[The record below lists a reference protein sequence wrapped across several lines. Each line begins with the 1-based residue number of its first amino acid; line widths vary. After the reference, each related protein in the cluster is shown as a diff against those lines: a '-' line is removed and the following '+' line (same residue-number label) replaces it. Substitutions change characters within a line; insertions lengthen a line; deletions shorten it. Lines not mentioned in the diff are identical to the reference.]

1 MKAYKGFTK
10 DLKCRNFQFEEGKIY
25 EENEAK
31 LCEKGFHA
39 CEDPIDCF
47 SYYSPSDSVY
57 HEVELE
63 DVADEKEVDSKRVGK
78 KIKIG
83 ARLSV
88 ANICEL
94 HFKYIKEKSD
104 NVKDNTGY
112 RSAASNT
119 GDRSAA
125 SNTGYCSAASNT
137 GDRSAASN
145 TGYRSAA
152 SNTGYYSAASNT
164 GYRSAA
170 SNTGNY
176 SAASNTGN
184 YSAASNTG
192 NYSAASNTGYRSAAS
207 NTGDRSAASNTGNYS
222 AASNTGNYSAAS
234 VSGKG
239 SVAIVTGCR
248 SRAKA
253 NIGSAIVICER
264 DDNYNLINI
273 KAAIVDGAEIKAD
286 TWYTLENGVF
296 VEKEEK

>member
-10 DLKCRNFQFEEGKIY
+10 DLKCRNFQFEEGIIY

-57 HEVELE
+57 HAVELE
-63 DVADEKEVDSKRVGK
+63 DVSDEKEVDSKRVGK

-119 GDRSAA
+119 GD
-125 SNTGYCSAASNT
+125 
-137 GDRSAASN
+137 
-145 TGYRSAA
+145 
-152 SNTGYYSAASNT
+152 
-164 GYRSAA
+164 
-170 SNTGNY
+170 
-176 SAASNTGN
+176 
-184 YSAASNTG
+184 
-192 NYSAASNTGYRSAAS
+192 YSAASNTGYRSAAS
-207 NTGDRSAASNTGNYS
+207 NTGD
-222 AASNTGNYSAAS
+222 YSAAS

-273 KAAIVDGAEIKAD
+273 KAEIVDGAEIKAD

-296 VEKEEK
+296 VEEKE

>member
-10 DLKCRNFQFEEGKIY
+10 DLKCRNFQFEEGIIY

-119 GDRSAA
+119 G
-125 SNTGYCSAASNT
+125 
-137 GDRSAASN
+137 
-145 TGYRSAA
+145 
-152 SNTGYYSAASNT
+152 
-164 GYRSAA
+164 
-170 SNTGNY
+170 
-176 SAASNTGN
+176 
-184 YSAASNTG
+184 
-192 NYSAASNTGYRSAAS
+192 
-207 NTGDRSAASNTGNYS
+207 NYS

-264 DDNYNLINI
+264 NDNYNLINI

>member
-10 DLKCRNFQFEEGKIY
+10 DLKCRNFQFEEGIIY

-57 HEVELE
+57 HAVELE
-63 DVADEKEVDSKRVGK
+63 DVSDEKEVDSKRVGK

-119 GDRSAA
+119 GDYSAA
-125 SNTGYCSAASNT
+125 SNTGY
-137 GDRSAASN
+137 RSAASN

-152 SNTGYYSAASNT
+152 SNTGDYSAASNT
-164 GYRSAA
+164 GD
-170 SNTGNY
+170 Y
-176 SAASNTGN
+176 SAASNTGD

-192 NYSAASNTGYRSAAS
+192 
-207 NTGDRSAASNTGNYS
+207 D
-222 AASNTGNYSAAS
+222 YSAAS

-273 KAAIVDGAEIKAD
+273 KAEIVDGAEIKAD

-296 VEKEEK
+296 VEEKE

>member
-10 DLKCRNFQFEEGKIY
+10 DLKCRNFQFEEGIIY

-57 HEVELE
+57 HAVELE
-63 DVADEKEVDSKRVGK
+63 DVSDEKEVDSKRVGK

-119 GDRSAA
+119 GD
-125 SNTGYCSAASNT
+125 
-137 GDRSAASN
+137 
-145 TGYRSAA
+145 
-152 SNTGYYSAASNT
+152 
-164 GYRSAA
+164 
-170 SNTGNY
+170 
-176 SAASNTGN
+176 
-184 YSAASNTG
+184 
-192 NYSAASNTGYRSAAS
+192 
-207 NTGDRSAASNTGNYS
+207 
-222 AASNTGNYSAAS
+222 YSAAS

-273 KAAIVDGAEIKAD
+273 KAEIVDGAEIKAD

-296 VEKEEK
+296 VEEKE